1 MNNFLLRKICSSA
14 QKITLSLFS
23 NWKIY
28 GSENIPSTG
37 PVILIS
43 NHISNLDPSIISA
56 SMARPIWFLAK
67 SSLFKNPI
75 ARLFLN
81 LYGAYPINR
90 STSDTTAIQ
99 WILNKLEDNQ
109 AVVIFPEG
117 KRNFNGLQKADDS
130 FAKLAI
136 KSNTYILP
144 IGITG
149 TEHMQYVTRVFNP
162 TGRITINIGKPFKII
177 DINEKPTKEHIKS
190 INESIMM
197 EIAEL
202 LPPKYQGIYKNKL
215 YKDESLKQ
223 KTFQYY
229 PKDTEELCVE

>member
-1 MNNFLLRKICSSA
+1 MNNSPRTHNLPTFLMGLLLMFLA
-14 QKITLSLFS
+14 LPNAALAMGQMPAWNPLADDEETLSEQLDWLPDAPVTCEGMS
-23 NWKIY
+23 HYINNTNLEEKI
-28 GSENIPSTG
+28 EELKDCNI
-37 PVILIS
+37 
-43 NHISNLDPSIISA
+43 
-56 SMARPIWFLAK
+56 
-67 SSLFKNPI
+67 
-75 ARLFLN
+75 
-81 LYGAYPINR
+81 Y
-90 STSDTTAIQ
+90 
-99 WILNKLEDNQ
+99 
-109 AVVIFPEG
+109 
-117 KRNFNGLQKADDS
+117 
-130 FAKLAI
+130 
-136 KSNTYILP
+136 
-144 IGITG
+144 
-149 TEHMQYVTRVFNP
+149 